1 MGACVSCLKLKLKNV
16 VLQCVFVF
24 VVFCFCVFV
33 FLLVFCLFV
42 LLLSVCLLWPSLRR
56 PLGGVSMVETLV
68 AFISSV
74 LMMT

>member
-1 MGACVSCLKLKLKNV
+1 MWSCNV
-16 VLQCVFVF
+16 FLLLLFFVFVF
-24 VVFCFCVFV
+24 LFFV

-68 AFISSV
+68 AFISSL
-74 LMMT
+74 LMST

>member
-1 MGACVSCLKLKLKNV
+1 MWSCNV
-16 VLQCVFVF
+16 FLLLLFF
-24 VVFCFCVFV
+24 VFV
-33 FLLVFCLFV
+33 FLFSFLLVVCLFV